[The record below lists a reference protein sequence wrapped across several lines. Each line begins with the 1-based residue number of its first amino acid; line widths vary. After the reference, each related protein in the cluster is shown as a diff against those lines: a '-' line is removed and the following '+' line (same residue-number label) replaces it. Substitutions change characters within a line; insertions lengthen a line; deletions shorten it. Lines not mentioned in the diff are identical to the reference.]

1 MAHKKIPTRA
11 NDKKGSPIFEGDTIM
26 TGSPPMFITVEWQE
40 IPCTDDVLGK
50 GRMVGFFIPD
60 DAVLLVEN
68 KHPGF
73 DEPGKS

>member
-1 MAHKKIPTRA
+1 MAHKKIPARA

-26 TGSPPMFITVEWQE
+26 AGSPTQFVTVDWQE
-40 IPCTDDVLGK
+40 IPCTDDVLAK

-60 DAVLLVEN
+60 DCTLLVDN